1 MVCATSGQEEW
12 CGGKGARRGN
22 GDDEA
27 EDEAEEEEEEE
38 EEEEGCGVVVWTPLK
53 PRACGVAEEGEEYD
67 LERSGADVL
76 WSGLTYPAML
86 SSSLNSVIS
95 GVLCA
100 ARCMRMMTPKLN
112 LETNTGI
119 CLQYALDCHPAPTV
133 LKSVWKSSLSIT
145 NTRYYSIIV
154 WRACSRR

>member
-1 MVCATSGQEEW
+1 M
-12 CGGKGARRGN
+12 
-22 GDDEA
+22 
-27 EDEAEEEEEEE
+27 
-38 EEEEGCGVVVWTPLK
+38 
-53 PRACGVAEEGEEYD
+53 AEEGEEYD

-112 LETNTGI
+112 LKTSTGI
-119 CLQYALDCHPAPTV
+119 YFQYAVGCDPAPTV
-133 LKSVWKSSLSIT
+133 LKSV
-145 NTRYYSIIV
+145 
-154 WRACSRR
+154 